1 MAEKDLGFIARIT
14 GMIDLATSVI
24 YLVIA
29 AVLVLL
35 AGISFYD
42 VILQI
47 VLIIGREDLT
57 GGVLQVLHALLL
69 TIIIIE
75 LLETVVIYFRT
86 HQIRVRPILFAGLT
100 AMIRRV
106 LVFGVESTDLMDM
119 VSTVL
124 VIAVLT
130 AAIVLIGKEEGERS
144 TS

>member
-1 MAEKDLGFIARIT
+1 MAEKDLGFIARVT

-42 VILQI
+42 VILQM
-47 VLIIGREDLT
+47 VSVIGREDLT
-57 GGVLQVLHALLL
+57 GGILQVLHALLL

-130 AAIVLIGKEEGERS
+130 AAIVLIGKEEGERG